1 MNRVVPNGT
10 LRGVEGEVKISPIR
24 LNEIEKAGITT
35 ALITNITAVAK
46 SIGTDRVIEK
56 SVKAMEAAALFFC
69 VGF

>member
-1 MNRVVPNGT
+1 MCARHGT
-10 LRGVEGEVKISPIR
+10 MV
-24 LNEIEKAGITT
+24 NEIEKAGITT